1 MRTPTTQLLPALAA
15 LLATLFLL
23 AGCGGGGA
31 SKEEFQVEMVAARNR
46 VDSSLAQVTNA
57 TSVEDLLARLRIAA
71 AEVRSAAQDVNEADA
86 PDGLGDEKRL
96 FETTLRTFSQEIVS
110 TVTTLE
116 TLEGAAAST
125 RGLDFQG
132 WTAVQKRLA
141 AFRKQGVRVPP
152 LERH

>member
-86 PDGLGDEKRL
+86 PDGLG
-96 FETTLRTFSQEIVS
+96 V
-110 TVTTLE
+110 E

>member
-1 MRTPTTQLLPALAA
+1 MRLQKVQLLA
-15 LLATLFLL
+15 LLTVAAVALL

-31 SKEEFQVEMVAARNR
+31 SKEEFQADMVAVRDR
-46 VDSSLAQVTNA
+46 VDSGLEQVTNA

-86 PDGLGDEKRL
+86 PDGLGDEKRR
-96 FETTLRTFSQEIVS
+96 FETTLRTFSEEIVS

-116 TLEGAAAST
+116 TLEGAAAET
-125 RGLDFQG
+125 RGLDFDG
-132 WTAVQKRLA
+132 WNAVQTRLA
-141 AFRKQGVRVPP
+141 AFRKQGIQVPP